1 MVDNS
6 SKDKSLTINDF
17 MLLSVIG
24 KGSYAKVLLVK
35 KKDTEEILALKVL
48 KKEMV
53 EKRKQQEHVQTE
65 RDVLVCFPPPL
76 FNSNRSEPTI
86 PSSQNC
92 ITLSKMRR
100 NFSSPSNTAPEEN
113 FSTYF
118 RKGDTSRRTST
129 YSLNRMIY

>member
-1 MVDNS
+1 MVDNG

-65 RDVLVCFPPPL
+65 RDVLVLIPLPPP
-76 FNSNRSEPTI
+76 
-86 PSSQNC
+86 
-92 ITLSKMRR
+92 
-100 NFSSPSNTAPEEN
+100 
-113 FSTYF
+113 
-118 RKGDTSRRTST
+118 
-129 YSLNRMIY
+129 